1 LTVNP
6 FGIFINILHSAL
18 ACVYDRTSMICGI
31 LQRLISAQGKIKQI
45 VGHATTGAYVSQ
57 KLTP

>member
-18 ACVYDRTSMICGI
+18 ACVYARTSMICGI
-31 LQRLISAQGKIKQI
+31 LQWLISAQGKIKQI
-45 VGHATTGAYVSQ
+45 VGHAATGAFFPQ